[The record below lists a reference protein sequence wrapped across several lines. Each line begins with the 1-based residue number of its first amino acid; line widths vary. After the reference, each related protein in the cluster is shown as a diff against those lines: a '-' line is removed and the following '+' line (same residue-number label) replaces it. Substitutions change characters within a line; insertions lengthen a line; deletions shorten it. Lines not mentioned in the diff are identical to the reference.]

1 MSDNI
6 RIWVEISHSA
16 AYRSGG
22 WAFVKA
28 EGRALSGVAGGDRTG
43 SPQAVALAGLLE
55 AFKDLPPDAAV
66 EVLSATPAVSGAQR
80 RLAELDAGG
89 EAPADDLPLWA
100 QLSAVLKARPV
111 RFAAASC
118 QPRTPCAFAAAWAEL
133 ARDKAKT
140 RPFRA
145 AIPKPNLA
153 KAGVPALA

>member
-28 EGRALSGVAGGDRTG
+28 EGRALTGAAGGDRTA
-43 SPQAVALAGLLE
+43 SPDAVALAGLLE
-55 AFKDLPPDAAV
+55 AFKDLPPNAAV
-66 EVLSATPAVSGAQR
+66 EVLSAAPAVSGAQR
-80 RLAELDAGG
+80 RLAELDAGA

-111 RFAAASC
+111 RFAATSS
-118 QPRTPCAFAAAWAEL
+118 QPRSPSAFAAAWAEL

-153 KAGVPALA
+153 KAGVPA